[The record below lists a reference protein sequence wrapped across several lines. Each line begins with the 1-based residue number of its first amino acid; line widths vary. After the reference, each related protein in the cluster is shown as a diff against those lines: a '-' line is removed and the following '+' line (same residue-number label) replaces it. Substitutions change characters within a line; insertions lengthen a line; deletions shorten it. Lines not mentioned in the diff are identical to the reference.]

1 MEGLTIMLIL
11 TVLLAASLRI
21 NWKKE
26 KKIDSLKLDI
36 ESMEEVLRVGNKQNS
51 YNVLVKYQKDLQDE
65 YLKVNEILTR
75 IESEQEFKSTKG
87 GNYTQ
92 KKD

>member
-36 ESMEEVLRVGNKQNS
+36 ESMEEVLRIGNKQNS